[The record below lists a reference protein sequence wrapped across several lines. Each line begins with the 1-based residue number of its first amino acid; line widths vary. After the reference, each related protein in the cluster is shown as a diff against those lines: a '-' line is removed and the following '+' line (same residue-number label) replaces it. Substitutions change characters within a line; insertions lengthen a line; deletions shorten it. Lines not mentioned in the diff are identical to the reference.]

1 MLLSWQIIRE
11 KAVYIGD
18 NALVDRLMIGDVG
31 SNSSFYHKRCS
42 ATLYNRFTKKKQKE
56 ECKGKIGIDKVIA
69 FMNKI

>member
-42 ATLYNRFTKKKQKE
+42 ATLYNRFTKKNRKRNVR
-56 ECKGKIGIDKVIA
+56 GKLVLTR
-69 FMNKI
+69 